1 METTQTRTYAH
12 SSQDRA
18 SCMLAPRGHGGFQD
32 DQGKMAQVQTLCL
45 RDRAPET
52 TLAAADAAGRTS
64 GQTCQPSCPFELE
77 HVFHVCFCSVKPGD
91 DGLLSTT
98 DLTSSLPPAFPEK
111 FQHFK
116 EKRQATCGLI
126 FELLSVPR

>member
-1 METTQTRTYAH
+1 MNKTRSASPWAH
-12 SSQDRA
+12 
-18 SCMLAPRGHGGFQD
+18 
-32 DQGKMAQVQTLCL
+32 CL

-52 TLAAADAAGRTS
+52 TLAAADAAGGTS

-111 FQHFK
+111 LQHFK
-116 EKRQATCGLI
+116 EKRQATCGLM
-126 FELLSVPR
+126 F